1 MNKLY
6 TLLTTLFGD
15 VEERADSLRGQ
26 AHEDKGAAMVEYGL
40 LVALIAVVVAVGAT
54 TLGEGIF
61 GLFDGITF

>member
-15 VEERADSLRGQ
+15 LEERADSLRGQ

-40 LVALIAVVVAVGAT
+40 LVALIAVVVAGGAAA
-54 TLGEGIF
+54 LGGGINGLFEGISF
-61 GLFDGITF
+61 